1 MDLASERNGT
11 AKSKRERMSSM
22 TSPPNMVVE
31 YYRQFGVDEK
41 TIKRMYHCQCLEV
54 YASKPNSASPVMARN
69 VRSR

>member
-1 MDLASERNGT
+1 
-11 AKSKRERMSSM
+11 
-22 TSPPNMVVE
+22 MVVE